1 VLCYISSVALS
12 YKAKLLKSLMNAFG
26 RLPQRVIMKMPTV
39 PGMSIP
45 NNIMTVDKMPLQDVL
60 AHPNVKVCLSLLFIP

>member
-1 VLCYISSVALS
+1 
-12 YKAKLLKSLMNAFG
+12 MNAFG

-60 AHPNVKVCLSLLFIP
+60 AHPNVKVCLSLLYIP